1 MYQSLEISPGVTLR
15 CIHAT
20 RFKQGCLSL
29 QFLRPMASEEAG
41 INALIP
47 AILLRGCRAYPDLQV
62 ITERLDDLYGASIG
76 TLVRRIGDY
85 QSTGFYC
92 GFIEDRFAM
101 GGDAILQPMLS
112 LVQDLLLDPLTEDG
126 GFNIDFTES
135 EQRNLIAAIESDRS
149 NKGAYAASQLL
160 KIMCAEDSFGIPRLG
175 EIAQIRQIDHR
186 SAWAHY
192 QKVLR
197 KSPVEIFYVGSAQIH
212 TVAELLRP
220 IFAAIDR
227 DHRPLPEQSAYHPTP
242 GREASETQQ
251 VAQANLSMGLVTPIT
266 NRDPRFAAMQL
277 CNTIFGG
284 GQTSKLFMQVRE
296 QMSLCYAIG
305 SGYYGSKGIMT
316 INAGIDTQQAEAAK
330 SAILAQLAACQ
341 EGRISEE
348 ELLAAKQSILSG
360 LRAVYDSPGAMEGY
374 FSSTAIS
381 GLMRTPDSYS
391 AEIQAVTLADVTA
404 AAQTLTHHSTFILKG
419 AAHE

>member
-1 MYQSLEISPGVTLR
+1 MYQTLEISPGVTLR
-15 CIHAT
+15 CMHAT

-29 QFLRPMASEEAG
+29 QFLRPMLAEEAG

-47 AILLRGCRAYPDLQV
+47 AVLLRGSQMYPDLQR

-92 GFIEDRFAM
+92 GFIEDRFALS
-101 GGDAILQPMLS
+101 GDAILAPMLE
-112 LVQDLLLDPLTEDG
+112 LVQDLLLRPIIEDG
-126 GFNIDFTES
+126 GFSVDFTES
-135 EQRNLIAAIESDRS
+135 EKRNLIAAIESDRS

-160 KIMCAEDSFGIPRLG
+160 KLLCAQDSFGIPRLG
-175 EIAQIRQIDHR
+175 EIPQIRQIDHR

-197 KSPVEIFYVGSAQIH
+197 HSPVEIFYVGSASIE
-212 TVAELLRP
+212 TVADLLRP
-220 IFAAIDR
+220 IFMAIDR
-227 DHRPLPEQSAYHPTP
+227 APQPLPEQTPYRFTP
-242 GREASETQQ
+242 GREESEIQQ
-251 VAQANLSMGLVTPIT
+251 VAQANLSMGLITPIT

-277 CNTIFGG
+277 CNAIFGG

-305 SGYYGSKGIMT
+305 SGYYGGKGILT
-316 INAGIDTQQAEAAK
+316 VNAGIDTQQADSAK
-330 SAILAQLAACQ
+330 EAILAQLAACR
-341 EGRISEE
+341 EGSITEE
-348 ELLAAKQSILSG
+348 ELTAAKQYILSG

-374 FSSTAIS
+374 FSTAALS
-381 GLMRTPDSYS
+381 GHVRTPERYS
-391 AEIQAVTLADVTA
+391 QEIQAVTLQDVTA
-404 AAQTLTHHSTFILKG
+404 AAQTITYHSTFILKG